1 MRIVTDGDAA
11 IDENMVAESGPGADH
26 AVGADE
32 DALPELRQ
40 RRNIGRRMNQCVVA
54 EAEASIEFR
63 RQIGTGR
70 RGRAEQIKLFGRRL
84 KIIQQLHLRC
94 LAQTLQSGNARRQRN
109 VPLARRFR
117 QVQHHLDR
125 QQPVGQRAVEQVGND
140 VAGTKN
146 HQPARRGFLHGRT
159 PKPVVARS
167 ITGNSMGAGN
177 GE

>member
-40 RRNIGRRMNQCVVA
+40 RRNIGRRMNQRVIA
-54 EAEASIEFR
+54 ETKTPFEFR
-63 RQIGTGR
+63 RQIGARR

-109 VPLARRFR
+109 VPRTSRFR
-117 QVQHHLDR
+117 
-125 QQPVGQRAVEQVGND
+125 
-140 VAGTKN
+140 
-146 HQPARRGFLHGRT
+146 
-159 PKPVVARS
+159 
-167 ITGNSMGAGN
+167 
-177 GE
+177 